1 MGRDRLGVVMQ
12 EEVLDEVE
20 EVVVGWEAYIPE
32 LDPVGIVSAPV
43 VGQKFLIKQELPAIT

>member
-12 EEVLDEVE
+12 KEVLDEVE
-20 EVVVGWEAYIPE
+20 EVAVGWEAYIPE